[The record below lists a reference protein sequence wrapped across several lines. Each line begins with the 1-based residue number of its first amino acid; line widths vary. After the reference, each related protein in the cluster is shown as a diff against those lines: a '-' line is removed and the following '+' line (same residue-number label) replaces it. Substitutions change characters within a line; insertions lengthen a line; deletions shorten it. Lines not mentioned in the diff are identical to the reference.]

1 MMQLTISC
9 QKKLRV
15 SMSFGPLTGLRVQ
28 HSTTLDEASLACLLL
43 LQTHLVFLLY
53 PTLLMTTAV

>member
-1 MMQLTISC
+1 
-9 QKKLRV
+9 
-15 SMSFGPLTGLRVQ
+15 MSFGPLTGLRVQ